1 MIILVHSADA
11 CERYNYST
19 IGGVGV
25 VSSNFQMKDT
35 IGTELSDPVGS
46 IYIFFKTSSFSL
58 STVLAEAVWQTAR
71 AGRPLPPPI
80 PPVGCLK
87 NPSEEPSTRAP
98 PRGFF
103 SDVAFSSRQGR
114 GDGGAPVGSFYS

>member
-35 IGTELSDPVGS
+35 IGTELSDP
-46 IYIFFKTSSFSL
+46 
-58 STVLAEAVWQTAR
+58 
-71 AGRPLPPPI
+71 
-80 PPVGCLK
+80 
-87 NPSEEPSTRAP
+87 
-98 PRGFF
+98 
-103 SDVAFSSRQGR
+103 
-114 GDGGAPVGSFYS
+114 GSFKQAAFRFHLS

>member
-35 IGTELSDPVGS
+35 IGTELSE
-46 IYIFFKTSSFSL
+46 IYIYIYFF
-58 STVLAEAVWQTAR
+58 
-71 AGRPLPPPI
+71 
-80 PPVGCLK
+80 
-87 NPSEEPSTRAP
+87 
-98 PRGFF
+98 
-103 SDVAFSSRQGR
+103 
-114 GDGGAPVGSFYS
+114 